1 MNGLLLEQP
10 KSYRKGIM
18 IHCNILMDGNKN
30 FVSPKE
36 VINLISKF
44 GKSYKNA
51 TNQIIANSKSL
62 DQNGKIFIECGSLI
76 LSNFGMT
83 RRGVFSENLE
93 NKLQVCWEIIGG
105 ILLEIKSQI
114 NNSGKSRDR
123 CLLEI
128 SELELDELTSRIWS
142 MTKEL
147 LPITMSKGSYGLVG
161 ASKILFSVLPEL
173 VLPVDNQQWMQLF
186 KTVDLGDVI
195 SFMAQDIN
203 KWESATREK
212 FNLMDPSGRLSTLP
226 SVYNVIAMAAR
237 PKNK

>member
-1 MNGLLLEQP
+1 MT
-10 KSYRKGIM
+10 
-18 IHCNILMDGNKN
+18 HCKILVDGNKK
-30 FVSPKE
+30 VISPNNIVKL
-36 VINLISKF
+36 INDF
-44 GKSYKNA
+44 GNSYKDA
-51 TNQIIANSKSL
+51 IHKIISNSKTL
-62 DQNGKIFIECGSLI
+62 DQDGEVFIKCASLI

-93 NKLQVCWEIIGG
+93 DKLQVCWEIIGG
-105 ILLEIKSQI
+105 SLLEIKSQI

-123 CLLEI
+123 YLLVINET
-128 SELELDELTSRIWS
+128 ELDELTPQIWS

-237 PKNK
+237 PNNK